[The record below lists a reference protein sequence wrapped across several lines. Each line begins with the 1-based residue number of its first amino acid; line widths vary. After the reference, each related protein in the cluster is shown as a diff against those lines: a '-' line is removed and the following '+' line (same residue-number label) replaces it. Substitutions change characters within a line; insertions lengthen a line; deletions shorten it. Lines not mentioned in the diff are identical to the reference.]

1 MKGTLSVFK
10 QVNDLQMQIAAKSSR
25 KYASPQ
31 PAATISPESQ
41 SRRSAHALALEKV
54 GALLAGA
61 QFTTCGPVS
70 GHEHLKQCSSMPDVI
85 GRHLLVEYCGR
96 HELWNAHH
104 DFEQGRGKVK
114 QGYSSSGKCFRRHET
129 SSTEA
134 HALEIAALA
143 QGGYL
148 TPCSKYDWVWRHT
161 REQSR
166 QA

>member
-31 PAATISPESQ
+31 PAATIITRKSKSPVSPRSSSGEG
-41 SRRSAHALALEKV
+41 RRSPCRGPIYDLRPGIWARAPQAVFEY
-54 GALLAGA
+54 AG
-61 QFTTCGPVS
+61 CHWP
-70 GHEHLKQCSSMPDVI
+70 
-85 GRHLLVEYCGR
+85 HLLVEYCGR

-114 QGYSSSGKCFRRHET
+114 QGYPSSGKCFRRHET

-143 QGGYL
+143 RGGYL

-161 REQSR
+161 REPSR